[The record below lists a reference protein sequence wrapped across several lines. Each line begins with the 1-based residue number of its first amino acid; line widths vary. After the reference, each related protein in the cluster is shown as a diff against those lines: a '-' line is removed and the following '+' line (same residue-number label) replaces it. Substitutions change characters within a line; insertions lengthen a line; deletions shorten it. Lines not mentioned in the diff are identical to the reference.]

1 MSHIVLLIIMKK
13 KKNKIYV
20 YGAVALLLG
29 TIFLSCISA
38 KTITNEED
46 TTPPSVWF
54 TSPKKGFFY
63 PFLKPI
69 IIGSTQI
76 WAHASDDESEIDYC
90 ELYIDDELKATFNQQ
105 FPRSWT
111 WSETYAAP
119 YFKHTIKGVA
129 YDTAENSGSD
139 EITVWKF
146 F

>member
-1 MSHIVLLIIMKK
+1 MKTK
-13 KKNKIYV
+13 KYKIYI

-38 KTITNEED
+38 QTVTNKDD

-54 TSPKKGFFY
+54 SLPKKGIFY
-63 PFLKPI
+63 PFFKPI
-69 IIGSTQI
+69 ILGNTQI
-76 WAHASDDESEIDYC
+76 WAHASDDESGIDYC

-111 WSETYAAP
+111 WSETYAVP
-119 YFKHTIKGVA
+119 FSKHTIEGVA
-129 YDTAENSGSD
+129 YDNAGNSGSD
-139 EITVWKF
+139 EIIVWKF